1 MLIVGSKMPG
11 SDAALM
17 RAFAEREPS
26 AAGELYDRFAS
37 RVYGLGI
44 VMLGG
49 DAAAQDLVQDTF
61 VKLWRS
67 AARYDPA
74 RGKLETWVLLV
85 ARSLAIDSLRRRV
98 LESRVLERSAPTRE
112 ASDEPGPDQLAET
125 ADLSERARRAMSALT
140 DGQRAA
146 LELAYF
152 GGKTSAEVAEL
163 EGIPLGT
170 AKTRIRTALLKL
182 REALKEQTREV

>member
-1 MLIVGSKMPG
+1 MLFVRSKGGS

-17 RAFAEREPS
+17 RAFADREP
-26 AAGELYDRFAS
+26 AAAAELYDRFAS
-37 RVYGLGI
+37 RIYGLGI
-44 VMLGG
+44 VMLGA
-49 DAAAQDLVQDTF
+49 DAAAEDLVQDTF
-61 VKLWRS
+61 VKLYRS
-67 AARYDPA
+67 ADRYDA
-74 RGKLETWVLLV
+74 ERGRLETWVLLV

-98 LESRVLERSAPTRE
+98 LEARALERGGVQRE
-112 ASDEPGPDQLAET
+112 ASDEPGPDHAAET
-125 ADLSERARRAMSALT
+125 ADLTDRARRAMSSLT

-163 EGIPLGT
+163 EGIPVGT

-182 REALKEQTREV
+182 REAMEEHIRDL